1 VLKKAYTFNPFK
13 GRVIK
18 EATHRSLQDRRL
30 AMGLKEKIQQDIKQ
44 AMKEKERDKLSTLRL
59 LMSEIKNKEIDAG
72 GDLEDSDILALIQ
85 KAAKQRKESIEQY
98 KKGSRDELA
107 AKEERELEILSA
119 YLPQQLSREELEGII
134 KEAIAKCG
142 ATSPK
147 EMGKVMKEVM
157 PAVKGRAD
165 GKEVNALVRS
175 MLEAGE

>member
-1 VLKKAYTFNPFK
+1 
-13 GRVIK
+13 
-18 EATHRSLQDRRL
+18 
-30 AMGLKEKIQQDIKQ
+30 MGLKEQIQQDIKQ
-44 AMKEKERDKLSTLRL
+44 AMKEKDQVKLSTLRL

-72 GDLEDSDILALIQ
+72 KELEEADILSIIQ
-85 KAAKQRKESIEQY
+85 KAAKQRKESIAQY
-98 KKGSRDELA
+98 KKGGREELA
-107 AKEERELEILSA
+107 AKEERELEILNS
-119 YLPQQLSREELEGII
+119 YLPQQLSKEELEAIV

-175 MLEAGE
+175 LLEAAG